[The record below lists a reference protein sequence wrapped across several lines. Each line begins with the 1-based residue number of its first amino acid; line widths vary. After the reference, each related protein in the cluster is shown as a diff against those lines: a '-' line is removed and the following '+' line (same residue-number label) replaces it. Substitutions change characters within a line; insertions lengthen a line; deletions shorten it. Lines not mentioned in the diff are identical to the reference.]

1 MMKTQLLKIVLGI
14 LLLAGFAVSA
24 QAVPLMDTSIAD
36 PADNSSI
43 IRNISGVDYLVT
55 NRQGGAMDQTYNG
68 YAGAGPDWTGFYIGT
83 ISGEVTYRGGNPSIN
98 PVNDNTTVLSA
109 LISYYLGTSYS
120 VDTSKVNAPATV
132 SPDGR
137 LTLTYDS
144 LFEAAPDVT
153 SGTWTVT
160 QPLSFYTVKGAN
172 EFALYYLATAATNGE
187 WSTEHLRTPNGNNM
201 PEISHFT
208 AIFSPGIP
216 VPEPSTLVLLGLG
229 FIGIIGWGRRAGR

>member
-1 MMKTQLLKIVLGI
+1 MKTQLLKIVLGI

-36 PADNSSI
+36 PADNSWI
-43 IRNISGVDYLVT
+43 IRNISGLDYLVT
-55 NRQGGAMDQTYNG
+55 NRQGGAMDQAYNG
-68 YAGAGPDWTGFYIGT
+68 YAGAGPNWTGFYIGT
-83 ISGEVTYRGGNPSIN
+83 ISGEKTARGIQ
-98 PVNDNTTVLSA
+98 PVNESDDLLAV
-109 LISYYLGTSYS
+109 LISYYLGDSYT

-160 QPLSFYTVKGAN
+160 QPLSFYTVKEAN
-172 EFALYYLATAATNGE
+172 EFALYYVDPAASSGR
-187 WSTEHLRTPNGNNM
+187 WSTEHLLNNGNQV

-208 AIFSPGIP
+208 AVFSPGIP

-229 FIGIIGWGRRAGR
+229 FIGIVGWGRRAGR